1 MYRIDVHAHGSRLR
15 QVHPLGKFTF
25 ALAVISLCLVLNRPA
40 VSVAALLWM
49 AGLSILGGG
58 APPMLILRLL
68 TAEGFFL
75 GLSVITVAVQ
85 IAPGGSASGWT
96 VMVTPASMM
105 QAGALLLRALACA
118 GAMNFLALTTP
129 VMELVAAARRS
140 HVPAALLDVMLTMY
154 RFLFLLLETLMRMQR
169 AQESRNGYSG
179 PTATLR
185 SASLLGSRLL
195 ATSWHYGRRMEMA
208 LQARGYEGG
217 PLPMITLAYTRSWS
231 WPATFC
237 IALVSL
243 LGVALL

>member
-96 VMVTPASMM
+96 VMVTPCVDDASRGVVATCIGLRRRHELPGPHDTGHG
-105 QAGALLLRALACA
+105 AGRGCTAQ
-118 GAMNFLALTTP
+118 P
-129 VMELVAAARRS
+129 RS
-140 HVPAALLDVMLTMY
+140 
-154 RFLFLLLETLMRMQR
+154 
-169 AQESRNGYSG
+169 GC
-179 PTATLR
+179 
-185 SASLLGSRLL
+185 SA
-195 ATSWHYGRRMEMA
+195 
-208 LQARGYEGG
+208 
-217 PLPMITLAYTRSWS
+217 
-231 WPATFC
+231 
-237 IALVSL
+237 
-243 LGVALL
+243 